1 MKGNR
6 EEAMVLRIGIFTL
19 VLLVGAG
26 FASAQSLGDV
36 ARKEKKRREQNQ
48 REGAAV
54 RVVTEDEVGVAAPGP
69 SNAVGDIAAS
79 PRDTSESGGS
89 EVPEDVHPQGTPAA
103 DFSLPDRAGRTVS
116 LRDLRGRPV
125 LIDFWA
131 TWCGPCQRTMPEIER
146 LHQRYRGRLEVVGIN
161 LEGRTPEVLAFLDK
175 GGYSFRVLFD
185 SGNFK
190 AATASRY
197 GVQSIPRTYLL
208 DRDGRILFEGHPQ
221 TLGEEQIQ
229 AALAE

>member
-1 MKGNR
+1 M
-6 EEAMVLRIGIFTL
+6 RIGTWTL
-19 VLLVGAG
+19 VLLVGVGSA
-26 FASAQSLGDV
+26 FAQSLGDA

-48 REGAAV
+48 REGVAV
-54 RVVTEDEVGVAAPGP
+54 RVVTEDEVGAGAPASSSTGEIE
-69 SNAVGDIAAS
+69 AVPMDLL
-79 PRDTSESGGS
+79 ESGG
-89 EVPEDVHPQGTPAA
+89 PGATEDVQPQGTLAS

-146 LHQRYRGRLEVVGIN
+146 LHRRYRGRLEVVGIN

-197 GVQSIPRTYLL
+197 GVQSIPRTFLL
-208 DRDGRILFEGHPQ
+208 DREGRILFEGHPQ
-221 TLGEEQIQ
+221 RLGEEQIQ

>member
-1 MKGNR
+1 M
-6 EEAMVLRIGIFTL
+6 RIGTWTL
-19 VLLVGAG
+19 VLLIGASST
-26 FASAQSLGDV
+26 FAQSLGDV
-36 ARKEKKRREQNQ
+36 ARKERKRREQNE
-48 REGAAV
+48 REGVPV
-54 RVVTEDEVGVAAPGP
+54 RVVGEDEVGAVAPVSSSAGDVEAFPMDLPESDGPG
-69 SNAVGDIAAS
+69 A
-79 PRDTSESGGS
+79 T
-89 EVPEDVHPQGTPAA
+89 EDVQPQGMLAF

-131 TWCGPCQRTMPEIER
+131 TWCGPCQRTMPEIEK
-146 LHQRYRGRLEVVGIN
+146 LHRRYRGRLEVVGIN

-175 GGYSFRVLFD
+175 GGYSFRALFD

-197 GVQSIPRTYLL
+197 GVRSIPRTFLL